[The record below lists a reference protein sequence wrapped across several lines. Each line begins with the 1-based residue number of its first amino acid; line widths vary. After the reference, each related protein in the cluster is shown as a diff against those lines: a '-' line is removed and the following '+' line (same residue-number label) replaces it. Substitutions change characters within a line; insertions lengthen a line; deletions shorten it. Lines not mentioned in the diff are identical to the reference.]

1 MVMAMAIRTPRRDD
15 DEQIDLE
22 WMRDSAARSG
32 PQLKQKDEINPVLAK
47 RAMDRVSAR
56 LDSEQPIEA
65 TLPDVARKLYDLS
78 RDVNASYDRIANVAA
93 QDPQIAARLIH
104 LANTSYYQRDKPA
117 DTLRDAVFRIGLGAI
132 QTMLI
137 LPALEKRLVRDEV
150 STKLWRH
157 SRVVAAVMPFLAGLA
172 KVRPDPA
179 MLAGLLHDVGRI
191 VLWLE
196 LGKDKLMGPFVEDLG
211 DVLHESL
218 GGELAR
224 RWAFPEAVVAAVEH
238 HHAPDPDRAG
248 SEAERLPHV
257 VCIGDHL
264 VRNYELGLPS
274 DPSAIPSVAAL
285 KIPERPVGALFKR
298 ISKLEAE
305 ALH

>member
-1 MVMAMAIRTPRRDD
+1 MVRAMVTRTPRRDD
-15 DEQIDLE
+15 EELIDLE
-22 WMRDSAARSG
+22 WMRESSARSG
-32 PQLKQKDEINPVLAK
+32 PKLKGKEEVNPLLAK
-47 RAMDRVSAR
+47 KAMDRIAER

-65 TLPDVARKLYDLS
+65 TLPDVARQLYDLS
-78 RDVNASYDRIANVAA
+78 QDVNASYDRIAKVAG

-196 LGKDKLMGPFVEDLG
+196 LGKDKLIAPFVDDLG
-211 DVLHESL
+211 DVLHEKL

-224 RWAFPEAVVAAVEH
+224 RWSFPESVVAAVEH
-238 HHAPDPDRAG
+238 HHAPDPECAT

-257 VCIGDHL
+257 VCIGDRL
-264 VRNYELGLPS
+264 VRSHELGLVI
-274 DPSAIPSVAAL
+274 DASAIPSVGAL
-285 KIPERPVGALFKR
+285 QIPERPVGALFKR
-298 ISKLEAE
+298 IAKLEAE